1 MRPQY
6 SFAFVVVVA
15 LFVSSLITANIAA
28 VKLIA
33 VGPLVMDAGNI
44 IFPVSY
50 LVGDVL
56 TEVYGY
62 AAARRVIWLG
72 FLCNLLA
79 VVVFSI
85 GRVLPAPEFWEAQ
98 AAYEAILGYT
108 PRLLLAS
115 LLAYLVGSFA
125 NSYVLARLKVATE
138 GRWLWTRTISS
149 TIVGQGLDS
158 TLFVLIAF
166 AGTIPAEAL
175 FLTILTNWGF
185 KSAYEALATP
195 LTYAV
200 VTRLKRL
207 EGSDPFDRTT
217 NFNPLALAR

>member
-1 MRPQY
+1 MQARY

-33 VGPLVMDAGNI
+33 FGPLVMDAGNI

-62 AAARRVIWLG
+62 GAARRVIWLG

-79 VVVFSI
+79 VIVFSV

-125 NSYVLARLKVATE
+125 NSYVLARLKVITE

-158 TLFVLIAF
+158 TLFVIIAF
-166 AGTIPAEAL
+166 AGTIPTEAL
-175 FLTILTNWGF
+175 AITILTNWGF

-195 LTYAV
+195 MTYAV

-207 EGSDPFDRTT
+207 EGSDPFDRATD
-217 NFNPLALAR
+217 FNPLAIAR